1 MEEKQTFLEKFWYL
15 FVIIAVFSLGSVV
28 FLWMNNQNI
37 NQIKQQLEENKTLT
51 QQTTPTPTQQTTP
64 TPSQQ
69 QEEVDEAIQKFKQQS
84 SGDEIKDIEN
94 DLQNTD
100 FTGIDKE
107 LDEIEKMI
115 EEE

>member
-15 FVIIAVFSLGSVV
+15 FVIIAVFSLGSVA

-37 NQIKQQLEENKTLT
+37 NQIKQQLEENKT
-51 QQTTPTPTQQTTP
+51 PTQQTTP
-64 TPSQQ
+64 APSQQ